1 MEGIGSFLFLG
12 LLFAAMYFM
21 LIRPQSK
28 RQKAIAEMQR
38 SLTTGADVITI
49 GGIHGH
55 VVAVT
60 DEYVDLE
67 VTGDGVTL
75 RFKRSAVA
83 DVLTDD
89 DAGDAANDDTGDD
102 E

>member
-1 MEGIGSFLFLG
+1 MEGLGSFLFLG
-12 LLFAAMYFM
+12 LLFVAMYFM

-38 SLTTGADVITI
+38 NLTTGADVITI

-67 VTGDGVTL
+67 VSGDGTTM

-83 DVLTDD
+83 DILSGDD
-89 DAGDAANDDTGDD
+89 EVDTGDD
-102 E
+102 GE

>member
-1 MEGIGSFLFLG
+1 MEGAGSFLVLG

-28 RQKAIAEMQR
+28 RQKAVAELQR
-38 SLTTGADVITI
+38 SLEVGSDVITI

-55 VVAVT
+55 VVTVT
-60 DEYVDLE
+60 DAFVDLE
-67 VTGDGVTL
+67 VSGDGTVM

-83 DVLTDD
+83 DIVSDDIVSDDGDD
-89 DAGDAANDDTGDD
+89 D

>member
-1 MEGIGSFLFLG
+1 MEGAGSFLFLG

-28 RQKAIAEMQR
+28 RQKAIAELQR
-38 SLTTGADVITI
+38 SLDVGADVITI

-55 VVAVT
+55 VVAAT
-60 DEYVDLE
+60 DAYVDLE
-67 VTGDGVTL
+67 VSGDGTVM

-83 DVLTDD
+83 DIVSDEVASGDDGDD
-89 DAGDAANDDTGDD
+89 D

>member
-1 MEGIGSFLFLG
+1 MEGAGSFLFLG

-28 RQKAIAEMQR
+28 RQKAVAEMQR
-38 SLTTGADVITI
+38 NLQMGADVITI
-49 GGIHGH
+49 GGVHGH

-60 DEYVDLE
+60 DDYVDLE
-67 VTGDGVTL
+67 VSGDGTVM

-83 DVLTDD
+83 DIVSDD
-89 DAGDAANDDTGDD
+89 DGDD
-102 E
+102 DE